1 MFFFFKLLLKTF
13 NNFLKDKCNVSTIF
27 CYFKTEKYMENY
39 STRTI
44 LEKTSPYIKISKLQ
58 LLIFQPSSC
67 WPFLKKANIAIYQN
81 YPEMDFVR
89 RKVGKISYFSI
100 PIFEYRVSYFFGNI
114 KHRSIIGILS
124 ALLAEKLQ
132 FYSSFKWLSRVER
145 IRIGSGGNVV
155 RWGGNTIQIM
165 PGTFITRPFFSEW
178 RRRINRSSF
187 AQYISALL
195 SRCHA
200 RDVAPPDKGN

>member
-1 MFFFFKLLLKTF
+1 MWKNDSIDGWERKEKSWINVGLNPDVTYTWWIHSFIKRRVMFFFFKLLLKTF

-100 PIFEYRVSYFFGNI
+100 PIFEYRVSYFFGTLNI
-114 KHRSIIGILS
+114 AVSSEYYQLCSPRSYNFIHPSNG
-124 ALLAEKLQ
+124 
-132 FYSSFKWLSRVER
+132 WVEL
-145 IRIGSGGNVV
+145 NVFESD
-155 RWGGNTIQIM
+155 
-165 PGTFITRPFFSEW
+165 PGEMS
-178 RRRINRSSF
+178 
-187 AQYISALL
+187 
-195 SRCHA
+195 
-200 RDVAPPDKGN
+200 

>member
-13 NNFLKDKCNVSTIF
+13 NNFSKDKCNVSTIF
-27 CYFKTEKYMENY
+27 CYFKTEKLLNSYHSWKNIAIHQDFEVTTSY
-39 STRTI
+39 FSTFELLTI
-44 LEKTSPYIKISKLQ
+44 FEKSKYRDISKLSRNGFRSTIHEK
-58 LLIFQPSSC
+58 LDDFLFLYSHFRISCFIFF
-67 WPFLKKANIAIYQN
+67 W
-81 YPEMDFVR
+81 
-89 RKVGKISYFSI
+89 
-100 PIFEYRVSYFFGNI
+100 NI

>member
-1 MFFFFKLLLKTF
+1 MYQQFFVILKQ
-13 NNFLKDKCNVSTIF
+13 K
-27 CYFKTEKYMENY
+27 NY

-44 LEKTSPYIKISKLQ
+44 LEKTSPYIKI
-58 LLIFQPSSC
+58 PTR
-67 WPFLKKANIAIYQN
+67 
-81 YPEMDFVR
+81 EVTT
-89 RKVGKISYFSI
+89 SYFSTFELLT
-100 PIFEYRVSYFFGNI
+100 IFEKSKYRDISKLSRNGFRSTIHEKLDDFLFLYSHFRISCFIFFWNI